1 MKVHVGNTKTYL
13 EFDEESQG
21 LIDLYESSL
30 MKSTGVRVDGF
41 QFDKRF
47 KLGIWDGYT
56 HIYDKK
62 THMIPTGLWEQLDEH
77 SKEFQRSHSNFTY
90 TYLDER
96 GEEYIAGEDF
106 PEELKVQKGNKEI
119 TLYDYQ
125 YGAIK
130 ESILNRIGIVKL
142 STNSGKCVVPET
154 RVLTPT
160 GYKSIKDILDEHGI
174 NPNDITPR
182 ELPAKVMLIN
192 RFGAGELTD
201 TITVNGAKHVN
212 HIKLNLGNNQ
222 EITDNHAL
230 LTLNKQGNTEWVE
243 AKDLSVGDYVVTRVG
258 DNKFGTNTYATKE
271 EAFFIGLMIAD
282 GYIGN
287 NHIIDFTNDQ
297 PELLDYVENKFN
309 ELYGNLGNV
318 LRRKDPRNNGVRI
331 AISSAEAVKLF
342 HEHYQLGYD
351 TSETKYVPSYILEA
365 PKDIQLGFLS
375 GYLETE
381 GSYNTTD
388 KLGMEVTS
396 KSKSIIYDVQRML
409 LNMGLHAKVAIRK
422 IKKYPDNIYYRLVL
436 GATDTFE
443 LLQLLNFKTKQRIQQ
458 KEAFAISYN
467 SRAQH
472 NGRENSIPYAKT
484 LLKRYRNTLKQANQ
498 GTRGSKQR
506 LLEIPHESAGVAIV
520 TRAMENNKGGD
531 PDLYDYIMDLASGS
545 YYFNKVMGIED
556 GGIKPTFDVSMPVT
570 HSFIAEG
577 NVNHNTY
584 TSVGIINMLLPYMN
598 DDEKVAYIVPSKNI
612 FEQAIDTMIE
622 QYGKENVGYLGD
634 GKSKISKVNV
644 IMMASL
650 YAKLKRPDTGI
661 KLSGAKRESQIF
673 AQEIYPL
680 FDRSTNLV
688 SNLRNFL
695 RNYNTKGVSY
705 REHIKEG
712 LTSLAYREGI
722 TDAKV
727 RLQLN
732 KEKVKYE
739 KIVEKTIGDKLKTW
753 QMYQDLVKDT
763 TVVILDEA
771 HHAKADTYYNTLLE
785 FDNAVYKI
793 AMTGSIDS
801 TDKLMVARLKAIF
814 GKITYEVRNK
824 EMIER
829 GISAKP
835 TINMINIREP
845 RGLMSK
851 KNFQDVYAKGIVQ
864 NEVRNQIIAG
874 FAYSLV
880 KAGKQTLIIVN
891 YMEHGEWLLN
901 KLTEMGVNVA
911 FTNGELDSQLRT
923 EQLAQAKL
931 GEIDILIATSVL
943 DEGVDISGF
952 RALIMAGGYKSL
964 RLVLQR
970 VGRVLRKK
978 EDDNTALVYDF
989 MERTNEILY
998 KHSLERVRI
1007 YEDEGFE
1014 IKYLN

>member
-21 LIDLYESSL
+21 LIDLYEASL

-56 HIYDKK
+56 HLYDKK

-77 SKEFQRSHSNFTY
+77 SKEFQRSHSNFIY

-142 STNSGKCVVPET
+142 STNSGK
-154 RVLTPT
+154 
-160 GYKSIKDILDEHGI
+160 
-174 NPNDITPR
+174 
-182 ELPAKVMLIN
+182 
-192 RFGAGELTD
+192 
-201 TITVNGAKHVN
+201 
-212 HIKLNLGNNQ
+212 
-222 EITDNHAL
+222 
-230 LTLNKQGNTEWVE
+230 
-243 AKDLSVGDYVVTRVG
+243 
-258 DNKFGTNTYATKE
+258 
-271 EAFFIGLMIAD
+271 
-282 GYIGN
+282 
-287 NHIIDFTNDQ
+287 
-297 PELLDYVENKFN
+297 
-309 ELYGNLGNV
+309 
-318 LRRKDPRNNGVRI
+318 
-331 AISSAEAVKLF
+331 
-342 HEHYQLGYD
+342 
-351 TSETKYVPSYILEA
+351 
-365 PKDIQLGFLS
+365 
-375 GYLETE
+375 
-381 GSYNTTD
+381 
-388 KLGMEVTS
+388 
-396 KSKSIIYDVQRML
+396 
-409 LNMGLHAKVAIRK
+409 
-422 IKKYPDNIYYRLVL
+422 
-436 GATDTFE
+436 
-443 LLQLLNFKTKQRIQQ
+443 
-458 KEAFAISYN
+458 
-467 SRAQH
+467 
-472 NGRENSIPYAKT
+472 
-484 LLKRYRNTLKQANQ
+484 
-498 GTRGSKQR
+498 
-506 LLEIPHESAGVAIV
+506 
-520 TRAMENNKGGD
+520 
-531 PDLYDYIMDLASGS
+531 
-545 YYFNKVMGIED
+545 
-556 GGIKPTFDVSMPVT
+556 
-570 HSFIAEG
+570 
-577 NVNHNTY
+577 TY

-835 TINMINIREP
+835 TINMINVREP

-931 GEIDILIATSVL
+931 GEVDVLIATSVL

-970 VGRVLRKK
+970 IGRVLRRK

-989 MERTNEILY
+989 MDRTNEILF
-998 KHSLERVRI
+998 KHSQERVRI